1 MAATRVESS
10 RTWERENVFVG
21 EAKDS
26 EVFGSAHLSAISAA
40 AAAAAA
46 AADAAD
52 AVDNKSNLRPLLN
65 VSRCL
70 CHRHWNEFQF
80 SSVKLPWP
88 KEDVLAAVS
97 AVINHCTI
105 SLLPPLVPPPTTT
118 RTTTTTFET
127 T

>member
-1 MAATRVESS
+1 
-10 RTWERENVFVG
+10 VG

-26 EVFGSAHLSAISAA
+26 EVFGSAHLSALS

-80 SSVKLPWP
+80 SSVKLP
-88 KEDVLAAVS
+88 
-97 AVINHCTI
+97 
-105 SLLPPLVPPPTTT
+105 
-118 RTTTTTFET
+118 
-127 T
+127 